1 MKLRPRRGPKQN
13 KVDLILNTNK
23 LEPKLWVECLWPDR
37 NKVFETSCNFHLN
50 PHGVVWPEIKDD
62 RRLGIS
68 TASKNALSKLSKWK
82 STAHF
87 YSIVKRVTLLE
98 IVFFLSDSPIKT
110 LTFLS
115 SVAFLSLTVFSITWT
130 ELSSFE
136 FETVEA
142 TAAAAAFESSSLKSW
157 QKFSKESWT
166 DAAGGLWKKRE
177 KINCFK
183 FF

>member
-1 MKLRPRRGPKQN
+1 M
-13 KVDLILNTNK
+13 
-23 LEPKLWVECLWPDR
+23 
-37 NKVFETSCNFHLN
+37 
-50 PHGVVWPEIKDD
+50 
-62 RRLGIS
+62 
-68 TASKNALSKLSKWK
+68 
-82 STAHF
+82 
-87 YSIVKRVTLLE
+87 
-98 IVFFLSDSPIKT
+98 
-110 LTFLS
+110 TFLS

-142 TAAAAAFESSSLKSW
+142 TAAAFESSSLKSW